1 MPTRYLKESIK
12 TSDTIDRLSWFEEV
26 LFYRLIVSV
35 DDYGRFDGRAV
46 VVRNMLFPLKEQ
58 ITVASVEKALFKL
71 ASVNLIVLYE
81 VDGKRYIHLPTWN
94 DHQTAPRAKSS
105 RFPAPN
111 GASENDTNFS
121 KSEQNET
128 CNTDAEHMHS
138 KCNTNVAVIDNR
150 NRNRIID
157 NRESMHAPAQEE
169 TTEQEKKQ
177 KYGKF
182 SNVFLSQDEYES
194 LKKEYGKST
203 ADSLIDGFS
212 CKVISKG
219 YKSNNHYATILQWA
233 KEDGVKPIKDSFDT
247 NEFFEAAL
255 KHSCG

>member
-12 TSDTIDRLSWFEEV
+12 TSDTIDHLSWFEEV

-35 DDYGRFDGRAV
+35 DDYGRFDGRSV

-81 VDGKRYIHLPTWN
+81 VDGRRYIHLPTWN
-94 DHQTAPRAKSS
+94 DHQTAPRAKNS
-105 RFPAPN
+105 RFPSPD
-111 GASENDTNFS
+111 GDSENTKKVTDC
-121 KSEQNET
+121 EQNEP
-128 CNTDAEHMHS
+128 CQADAEHMHS
-138 KCNTNVAVIDNR
+138 ECNANVAVIDNH

-157 NRESMHAPAQEE
+157 NRESMHALAHEG
-169 TTEQEKKQ
+169 TSEQKKQ

-182 SNVFLSQDEYES
+182 NNVLISQNEYES
-194 LKKEYGKST
+194 LKNEYGKST
-203 ADSLIDGFS
+203 ADSLIDSFS
-212 CKVISKG
+212 CKIVSKG

-233 KEDGVKPIKDSFDT
+233 KEDGVKPNTSSFDID
-247 NEFFEAAL
+247 EFFEAAL
-255 KHSCG
+255 KKSYG